1 MLNTTNP
8 STEASPT
15 ATVIARV
22 ASLGASQKVVILLCT
37 MYVIL
42 YVDRVNI
49 ATAAPLIK
57 SQLHLTNTHL
67 GLTFSAFAVSYA
79 LFQLIGGWTSDLF
92 GARIGL
98 AMACAIVVVATL
110 LTGAAGGFI
119 SLVVSRVLLGI
130 GEGTAF
136 PTASRALIRSTHDS
150 RWGFTQGLTHGFAR
164 FGNALTPLLIAWMLR
179 WMSWRVS
186 FVIVALVT
194 AVWICIWAVSF
205 RDHPGTL
212 TQSGSEQ
219 RQNVPWLRLARR
231 MFPVTIVDFC
241 YGWNLWLFTSW
252 IPGFFYENYHLD
264 LHSSALF
271 STAVFFSGFTGDLAG
286 GWTSDYLLRR
296 TGSLLI
302 ARRAVM
308 VGGFLGAF
316 LFFLPVIFVHNL
328 AVATIFLSLTFFS
341 AELIVGPIW
350 AVPMDIAPQY
360 VSSASGM
367 MNFGFGAA
375 GLVSPSSFGYLV
387 DRTGSWVVPFV
398 GSVVLLL
405 LGAVLSARLR
415 PDRRF
420 E

>member
-130 GEGTAF
+130 GEGTA
-136 PTASRALIRSTHDS
+136 L
-150 RWGFTQGLTHGFAR
+150 
-164 FGNALTPLLIAWMLR
+164 
-179 WMSWRVS
+179 
-186 FVIVALVT
+186 
-194 AVWICIWAVSF
+194 
-205 RDHPGTL
+205 
-212 TQSGSEQ
+212 
-219 RQNVPWLRLARR
+219 
-231 MFPVTIVDFC
+231 
-241 YGWNLWLFTSW
+241 
-252 IPGFFYENYHLD
+252 
-264 LHSSALF
+264 
-271 STAVFFSGFTGDLAG
+271 
-286 GWTSDYLLRR
+286 
-296 TGSLLI
+296 
-302 ARRAVM
+302 
-308 VGGFLGAF
+308 
-316 LFFLPVIFVHNL
+316 
-328 AVATIFLSLTFFS
+328 
-341 AELIVGPIW
+341 
-350 AVPMDIAPQY
+350 
-360 VSSASGM
+360 
-367 MNFGFGAA
+367 
-375 GLVSPSSFGYLV
+375 
-387 DRTGSWVVPFV
+387 
-398 GSVVLLL
+398 
-405 LGAVLSARLR
+405 
-415 PDRRF
+415 
-420 E
+420 